1 MKKQFLLLLMT
12 LILALLIPTLY
23 ADDAGGYA
31 GAFLQ
36 LSVHPRAAG
45 MGNAYAAVSDDPSGV
60 FFNPAGVASLPRIGF
75 SGGYRDMSLQRS
87 LQHVVILFPVRGEAA
102 IGFSGEMASM
112 GNVIGR
118 DSRGNETGELKNL
131 DAVISLAFAR
141 RFSRFVSI
149 GGNARYYYK
158 KLETTNAY
166 SAGFDVGA
174 MVHLDQESVLPPD
187 GAIDLLRFGVVV
199 KNISAKYPWNT
210 GNYWPLGTDV
220 SDKVPLAVRAGASVL
235 MLKHRLLMALDAE
248 KDEERSLKLFVGGEV
263 KIVPQLALRAGAS
276 GGEPAFGGGFI
287 LPINTRKVQ
296 IDVAVEQ
303 APNIGGW
310 ESIFGFSIGL

>member
-1 MKKQFLLLLMT
+1 MKQHIFVFLTIFL
-12 LILALLIPTLY
+12 LALLAPLLS
-23 ADDAGGYA
+23 AADAGGYA
-31 GAFLQ
+31 GAYLQ

-45 MGNAYAAVSDDPSGV
+45 MGNAFAAVSDDPSGV
-60 FFNPAGVASLPRIGF
+60 FFNPAGVASLPKISFG
-75 SGGYRDMSLQRS
+75 GGYRDMSLQRS
-87 LQHVVILFPVRGEAA
+87 LQQAVVLFPVRGEAA

-112 GNVIGR
+112 GNIIGR

-131 DAVISLAFAR
+131 DAVISLTFAR

-166 SAGFDVGA
+166 SAGFDIGA
-174 MVHLDQESVLPPD
+174 MVHLDQESALPPD
-187 GAIDLLRFGVVV
+187 GVLNLLRFGAVV
-199 KNISAKYPWNT
+199 KNISAKFPWNT

-220 SDKVPLAVRAGASVL
+220 SEDVPLAVRLGASAL
-235 MLKHRLLMALDAE
+235 MLKNRVLLAIDAE
-248 KDEERSLKLFVGGEV
+248 KDEERSMKLYVGGEV
-263 KIVPQLALRAGAS
+263 KIVPQLALRAGAA
-276 GGEPAFGGGFI
+276 GGEPAFGAGFI
-287 LPINTRKVQ
+287 LPINTRTVQ

-303 APNIGGW
+303 ARNIGGW